1 MSAESETVV
10 DGRGRCSR
18 HKNRWGRGDKEHE
31 WVREGGRGAE
41 GLCISGV
48 RNCCQLIRVLQMAQA
63 YLHRQQAAICL
74 QWSDALST
82 YHVLHSSLYLWRITL
97 PKLLLLLQG
106 HRKWSLLMSNLK
118 WMKGTSCGELCI
130 AFYSI
135 YLFWKWMKDTA
146 KALLEASQNDALILH
161 PKRKFICEIKV
172 KTWQKSSVCTF
183 QMNAI
188 PLNLLFIKES

>member
-106 HRKWSLLMSNLK
+106 HRKWKQLNSQLP
-118 WMKGTSCGELCI
+118 
-130 AFYSI
+130 
-135 YLFWKWMKDTA
+135 TA
-146 KALLEASQNDALILH
+146 YVKSKADERYILW
-161 PKRKFICEIKV
+161 RTV
-172 KTWQKSSVCTF
+172 Y
-183 QMNAI
+183 
-188 PLNLLFIKES
+188 NLLFYIFILKMDERYR